1 MKKKWKKPE
10 LLKLD
15 INIETQMNNT
25 GTNFDGVVG
34 S

>member
-10 LLKLD
+10 LKILSFNKTLANSGYGND
-15 INIETQMNNT
+15 AVSAE
-25 GTNFDGVVG
+25 